1 MFVRIPL
8 LMIAGVLVGCSGEPT
23 AVSSETSSITT
34 SGTYLALGDSIA
46 FGFNPNLAYAAPFS
60 GFVGY
65 PEATASAR
73 SLGVANAA
81 CPGETSGSFLDASA
95 PDNGCHSSPFYFAR
109 GLKVDYQG
117 LPSQMSYALAFLA
130 SAPRV
135 DLITINLGGNDLL
148 LVQNACGSTNYTC
161 IAGALPGALTTFGT
175 NLGTIF
181 SSLRGA
187 GYTGKIVVVTQ
198 YATNY
203 RDATQLAALTS
214 LNAQITAVA
223 ALYDVAVADGYVSFA
238 SASTLTLGDPCA
250 AGLLIRNPD
259 GTCDKH
265 PSSKGRQL
273 LANAVLAAAK

>member
-1 MFVRIPL
+1 MVVRIQL
-8 LMIAGVLVGCSGEPT
+8 ALIAVVVGGCAAQPSEST
-23 AVSSETSSITT
+23 ETSAITT

-46 FGFNPNLAYAAPFS
+46 FGFNPNLAYAAPFTQ
-60 GFVGY
+60 FVGY
-65 PEATASAR
+65 PEVTASAR

-81 CPGETSGSFLDASA
+81 CPGETSGSFLDAAA
-95 PDNGCHSSPFYFAR
+95 PDNGCHSSPFYFSR

-117 LPSQMSYALAFLA
+117 ATSQMGYALAFLA

-135 DLITINLGGNDLL
+135 DLITIDLGGNDLL
-148 LVQNACGSTNYTC
+148 LVQNACGASNTTC
-161 IAGALPGALTTFGT
+161 IAEALPGALTTFAS

-181 SSLRGA
+181 SAIRGA
-187 GYTGKIVVVTQ
+187 GYTGKIVAVTQ

-203 RDATQLAALTS
+203 RDPTQLAALTS
-214 LNAQITAVA
+214 LNAEVVAVA
-223 ALYDVAVADGYVSFA
+223 ALHGVSVADGYGSFA
-238 SASTLTLGDPCA
+238 TASLLSLGDPCA

-265 PSSKGRQL
+265 PSAKGRQL

>member
-1 MFVRIPL
+1 MSVRIQL
-8 LMIAGVLVGCSGEPT
+8 LVIGVVVGGCSGQT
-23 AVSSETSSITT
+23 VAVSSEASSITT

-46 FGFNPNLAYAAPFS
+46 FGFNPNLAYAEPFTQ
-60 GFVGY
+60 FVGY
-65 PEATASAR
+65 PEATGVAK
-73 SLGVANAA
+73 SLAVANAA
-81 CPGETSGSFLDASA
+81 CPGETTGSFLDATV
-95 PDNGCHSSPFYFAR
+95 PDNGCHSSPFYFAQ

-148 LVQNACGSTNYTC
+148 MVQNACGATNDVC
-161 IAGALPGALTTFGT
+161 IAGALPGALTTFAT

-181 SSLRGA
+181 SSVRAA
-187 GYTGKIVVVTQ
+187 GYTGKMVVLTQ

-203 RDATQLAALTS
+203 RDATQLSALTS
-214 LNAQITAVA
+214 LNTEVTTVA
-223 ALYDVAVADGYVSFA
+223 ALYDVRVADGYASFA
-238 SASTLTLGDPCA
+238 AASTLTLGDPCA

-265 PSSKGRQL
+265 PSSKGRQV
-273 LANAVLAAAK
+273 LANAVVAAAK

>member
-1 MFVRIPL
+1 MTAMFVVAL
-8 LMIAGVLVGCSGEPT
+8 AGCATDPVATES
-23 AVSSETSSITT
+23 SSITT

-46 FGFNPNLAYAAPFS
+46 FGFNPNLAYAAPFTQ
-60 GFVGY
+60 FVGY
-65 PEATASAR
+65 PEATATAKA
-73 SLGVANAA
+73 LAVANAA
-81 CPGETSGSFLDASA
+81 CPGETSGSFLDPTA
-95 PDNGCHSSPFYFAR
+95 PDNGCHSSPFYFAQ

-117 LPSQMSYALAFLA
+117 APSQMSYALAFLA

-135 DLITINLGGNDLL
+135 DLITIDLGGNDLL
-148 LVQNACGSTNYTC
+148 LVQSACGATNTTC
-161 IAGALPGALTTFGT
+161 IAAALPGALATFAT
-175 NLGTIF
+175 NLGTIL
-181 SSLRGA
+181 SSIRGA

-198 YATNY
+198 YATSY

-214 LNAQITAVA
+214 LDTEVTTVA
-223 ALYDVAVADGYVSFA
+223 ALHGAAVADGYAAFA
-238 SASTLTLGDPCA
+238 AASVLTLGDPCA